1 MKAQRCMA
9 REARALEEAPV
20 LEQEDLPMG
29 ALFIVQYGADG
40 GTAMRCTWVVV
51 ASKGGGRSYVRWHTG
66 TMRLNRRTD
75 PPP

>member
-20 LEQEDLPMG
+20 LEQEDIPMG

-40 GTAMRCTWVVV
+40 GTAMRCT
-51 ASKGGGRSYVRWHTG
+51 
-66 TMRLNRRTD
+66 
-75 PPP
+75 